1 VPVGAPAP
9 LVYQLQSPIPA
20 SWFPLMP
27 ILTQAGAVALVA
39 GTVEGGPQ
47 SPSSRL
53 VKRLSASGFELPE
66 EEVGRAGLRLERV
79 ACCTPAARRRAACAT
94 TRRVEWT
101 RRPET
106 VRRLLWLM
114 AAADAVVDLM
124 GCHSEVVM
132 PHLLRGL

>member
-1 VPVGAPAP
+1 
-9 LVYQLQSPIPA
+9 
-20 SWFPLMP
+20 MP

-79 ACCTPAARRRAACAT
+79 ACRTRASDGTARLWVARRRHIGAGEASSGLRYDEA
-94 TRRVEWT
+94 RRV
-101 RRPET
+101 
-106 VRRLLWLM
+106 
-114 AAADAVVDLM
+114 D
-124 GCHSEVVM
+124 S
-132 PHLLRGL
+132 